1 MKRNGT
7 DCAKPTDRGL
17 RAYPLTAAPV
27 GVPSRQ
33 IVVALFALTGFAA
46 LCLQVVWQRVI
57 SIHGGVD
64 LFSSATVVAAFMAGL
79 GLGNLLG
86 GTLADR
92 LGPNRSI
99 LAFAVANLG
108 IGLFGL
114 ASIAIFYD
122 GYRALAEHVES
133 LPAAFAFHFVLLV
146 IPTTLM
152 GLSLPLLTRG
162 LVRGVGEAAP
172 VVSRLYAANTLG
184 AAAGAAVGGWFLLG
198 NLGFDGTVR
207 FASTLNLVAA
217 GAVLLW
223 WRRTP
228 RELSPRAEPASAFA
242 AGETSARIWPW
253 LALYAA
259 TGAAA
264 LALEVVYFR
273 LVDGIMRSNSYT
285 FAHVLTLYLLLFGA
299 GAAAASE
306 RARRAERPDVKFLWI
321 QFWIGVASLLGVL
334 LLLNAPP
341 LFGLR
346 ASLEQ
351 YFRGEGFIYG
361 FESVTDLR
369 SAMAALFA
377 HVLAPALVMG
387 APVFLMGYAYPFVA
401 ALVLRRDSTLG
412 RHTGALMAC
421 NILGNVAGSLLA
433 GFVLLD
439 AFGTAGTLTL
449 LAALL
454 MSLGVAA
461 AVRGTPVART
471 RRVFSAI
478 VAAAALLALFP
489 SNERLWSFLHGAPPE
504 RFELVEE
511 RSCVNALVDH
521 GDEEM
526 LHLNAAAQNGYP
538 YDDFHLLI
546 GLFPALLHPA
556 PQRALAVGLGIG
568 ATPYGM
574 LLDPRIGEVETV
586 EICAGLHELL
596 TDLGERGATESQL
609 LLEDP
614 RLDFE
619 AGDGR
624 KRLLTADAPYD
635 VITVDALRPQS
646 GYSGNVY
653 SVEFYELVSS
663 RLARG
668 GLFAQ
673 WVPTDRVLASV
684 AQVFP
689 YVVAGVGPGAA
700 RFIVAS
706 NEPIALD
713 RAKSLARFRAQ
724 PHGELPQT
732 QRASLEWYFEHAEL
746 RHVRNGEPAPPVP
759 EDELN
764 RDLHP
769 RDEYFLNDD

>member
-1 MKRNGT
+1 
-7 DCAKPTDRGL
+7 
-17 RAYPLTAAPV
+17 LTPAQT
-27 GVPSRQ
+27 GVPPRQ
-33 IVVALFALTGFAA
+33 LVIALFAMTGFSA

-86 GTLADR
+86 GALADR
-92 LGPNRSI
+92 LGARRSI
-99 LAFAVANLG
+99 LAFAIANFG
-108 IGLFGL
+108 VGLFGW

-122 GYRALAEHVES
+122 GYRALAEHVQS
-133 LPAAFAFHFVLLV
+133 LPAAFAFHFALLV
-146 IPTTLM
+146 VPTTLM
-152 GLSLPLLTRG
+152 GLSLPLLS
-162 LVRGVGEAAP
+162 RGVVRSIGEAAP

-184 AAAGAAVGGWFLLG
+184 AAAGAAVGGWLLLG
-198 NLGFDGTVR
+198 NLGFDGTVQL
-207 FASTLNLVAA
+207 ASSLNLLAA
-217 GAVLLW
+217 GVVLAF
-223 WRRTP
+223 RRAP
-228 RELSPRAEPASAFA
+228 REVSAPAAHVTAGA
-242 AGETSARIWPW
+242 APDARGRIWPW

-273 LVDGIMRSNSYT
+273 LIDGIMRSNSYT

-299 GAAAASE
+299 GAAVAGE
-306 RARRAERPDVKFLWI
+306 RARRSTRPDTAFLWI
-321 QFWIGVASLLGVL
+321 QFWIGAASLLGVL
-334 LLLNAPP
+334 VLLNAPP

-346 ASLEQ
+346 QALER
-351 YFRGEGFIYG
+351 YFAGEGFIYG
-361 FESVTDLR
+361 FETVTDLR
-369 SAMAALFA
+369 STLAAVFA
-377 HVLAPALVMG
+377 HFLAPALVMG

-421 NILGNVAGSLLA
+421 NILGNVLGSLLA

-439 AFGTAGTLTL
+439 VLGTAGTLAL

-454 MSLGVAA
+454 MALGVGAA
-461 AVRGTPVART
+461 LRGAHARAL
-471 RRVFSAI
+471 R
-478 VAAAALLALFP
+478 AAAALGTAAALLVAFP
-489 SNERLWSFLHGAPPE
+489 SNERLWGFLHSAPPE
-504 RFELVEE
+504 RFALVEE
-511 RSCVNALVDH
+511 RSCVNALVQD
-521 GDEEM
+521 GSEQM

-546 GLFPALLHPA
+546 GLFPSLLHPS
-556 PQRALAVGLGIG
+556 PERALAVGLGIG

-574 LLDPRIGEVETV
+574 LLDPRMQRVETV
-586 EICAGLHELL
+586 EICAGLGTLLRELG
-596 TDLGERGATESQL
+596 DLGAHEGRR

-614 RLDFE
+614 RLDLR

-624 KRLLTADAPYD
+624 KHLLAADEPYD

-653 SVEFYELVSS
+653 SVEFYELVAS
-663 RLARG
+663 RLAPG

-673 WVPTDRVLASV
+673 WIPTARVRNSV

-689 YVVAGVGPGAA
+689 HVATAVGPRAA
-700 RFIVAS
+700 LFLIAS
-706 NEPIALD
+706 NDPLPVD
-713 RAKSLARFRAQ
+713 RGRTLERFRAR
-724 PHGELPQT
+724 PEGALLPE
-732 QRASLEWYFEHAEL
+732 QRSSLERFLEHAKL
-746 RHVRNGEPAPPVP
+746 THVRRGEPRAQPTP
-759 EDELN
+759 ESELN

-769 RDEYFLNDD
+769 RDEYFLNDG

>member
-1 MKRNGT
+1 MS
-7 DCAKPTDRGL
+7 ADRTALLTSAPAGAPL
-17 RAYPLTAAPV
+17 RRL
-27 GVPSRQ
+27 
-33 IVVALFALTGFAA
+33 VVALFALTGFSA

-86 GTLADR
+86 GALADR
-92 LGPNRSI
+92 LGPSRSI
-99 LAFAVANLG
+99 LAFAVANFG
-108 IGLFGL
+108 IGLFGW

-122 GYRALAEHVES
+122 GYQALAEHVQS

-146 IPTTLM
+146 VPTTLM
-152 GLSLPLLTRG
+152 GLSLPLLSRG
-162 LVRGVGEAAP
+162 TVRGIGEAAS

-198 NLGFDGTVR
+198 NLGFEGTVKL
-207 FASTLNLVAA
+207 ASSLNLVAA
-217 GAVLLW
+217 AIVLAW
-223 WRRTP
+223 WRGARLEAAPSSSSVATP
-228 RELSPRAEPASAFA
+228 TTGVDSGRA
-242 AGETSARIWPW
+242 WPW
-253 LALYAA
+253 FALYAA

-285 FAHVLTLYLLLFGA
+285 FAHVLTLYLVLFGA

-306 RARRAERPDVKFLWI
+306 RARRAPRPDVTFLWI
-321 QFWIGVASLLGVL
+321 QFWIGVTSLLGVL
-334 LLLNAPP
+334 ALLNVPP
-341 LFGLR
+341 VFGLR
-346 ASLEQ
+346 ANLEQ

-361 FESVTDLR
+361 FESVTDFR
-369 SAMAALFA
+369 SAMAAVFA
-377 HVLAPALVMG
+377 HLLAPALVMG
-387 APVFLMGYAYPFVA
+387 TPVFLMGYAYPFIA

-412 RHTGALMAC
+412 RRTGTLMAC
-421 NILGNVAGSLLA
+421 NIVGNVAGSLLA

-439 AFGTAGTLTL
+439 LVGTAGTLAL
-449 LAALL
+449 LAGLL
-454 MSLGVAA
+454 MALG
-461 AVRGTPVART
+461 
-471 RRVFSAI
+471 F
-478 VAAAALLALFP
+478 AAALRSPSSRARRAIAVFGTAAVLLAVFP

-521 GDEEM
+521 GDEQM

-546 GLFPALLHPA
+546 GVFPALLHPN

-574 LLDPRIGEVETV
+574 LLDPRLRSVEAV
-586 EICAGLHELL
+586 EICAGLDDMLAAL
-596 TDLGERGATESQL
+596 DERESGL
-609 LLEDP
+609 LLADP
-614 RLDFE
+614 RLE
-619 AGDGR
+619 LHAGDGR
-624 KRLLTADAPYD
+624 KRLLTAEQRFD

-646 GYSGNVY
+646 GNSGNVY
-653 SVEFYELVSS
+653 SVEFYELVAS
-663 RLARG
+663 RLAPG

-673 WVPTDRVLASV
+673 WIPTERVLTSV

-689 YVVAGVGPGAA
+689 YVITAVGPGSAK
-700 RFIVAS
+700 FLVAS
-706 NEPIALD
+706 NDPIPENRVEA
-713 RAKSLARFRAQ
+713 LARYRERPHAQ
-724 PHGELPQT
+724 LTHA
-732 QRASLEWYFEHAEL
+732 QRASLEWYFEHAQL
-746 RHVRNGEPAPPVP
+746 THVRSGEPRAQVP
-759 EDELN
+759 EHALN

-769 RDEYFLNDD
+769 RDEYFLNDE

>member
-1 MKRNGT
+1 MSADRSDRLTSPAGT
-7 DCAKPTDRGL
+7 PPRHLVT
-17 RAYPLTAAPV
+17 
-27 GVPSRQ
+27 
-33 IVVALFALTGFAA
+33 ALFAVTGFSA

-79 GLGNLLG
+79 GLGSLLG

-92 LGPNRSI
+92 LGARRSI
-99 LAFAVANLG
+99 LAFAIANFG
-108 IGLFGL
+108 IGLFGW
-114 ASIAIFYD
+114 ASIVIFYD
-122 GYRALAEHVES
+122 GYRALAEHVQS

-146 IPTTLM
+146 VPTTLM

-162 LVRGVGEAAP
+162 VVREIGEAAR

-184 AAAGAAVGGWFLLG
+184 AAAGAAVGGWLLLG

-207 FASTLNLVAA
+207 LASSLNLVAA
-217 GAVLLW
+217 VIVLML
-223 WRRTP
+223 
-228 RELSPRAEPASAFA
+228 LRAAPPEPATTAGPGASARGAAFA
-242 AGETSARIWPW
+242 ADRVWPW
-253 LALYAA
+253 LTLYAA

-285 FAHVLTLYLLLFGA
+285 FAHVLTLYLVLFGA
-299 GAAAASE
+299 GTAAAGE
-306 RARRAERPDVKFLWI
+306 RARRSARPDAAFLWI
-321 QFWIGVASLLGVL
+321 QFWIGAASLIGVL
-334 LLLNAPP
+334 ALLNAPP

-346 ASLEQ
+346 QSLEQ

-369 SAMAALFA
+369 SGMAAVFA
-377 HVLAPALVMG
+377 HLLAPALVMG
-387 APVFLMGYAYPFVA
+387 APVFLMGYAYPFIA

-421 NILGNVAGSLLA
+421 NILGNVAGSLVA

-439 AFGTAGTLTL
+439 VLGTAGTLAL
-449 LAALL
+449 LAVLL
-454 MSLGVAA
+454 MALG
-461 AVRGTPVART
+461 
-471 RRVFSAI
+471 I
-478 VAAAALLALFP
+478 VAALRGAPRARVPRAVAALGAAVALLALFP
-489 SNERLWSFLHGAPPE
+489 SNDRLWGFLHGAPPE
-504 RFELVEE
+504 RFALVEE
-511 RSCVNALVDH
+511 RSCVNALVDQ
-521 GDEEM
+521 GGIQM

-546 GLFPALLHPA
+546 GLFPALLHQSPEN
-556 PQRALAVGLGIG
+556 ALAVGLGIG

-574 LLDPRIGEVETV
+574 LLDPRLRNVETV
-586 EICAGLHELL
+586 EICAGLGDLL
-596 TDLGERGATESQL
+596 AKLGDLGAHESRL

-614 RLDFE
+614 RLDLR

-624 KRLLTADAPYD
+624 KRLLATDERYD
-635 VITVDALRPQS
+635 IVTVDALRPQS

-653 SVEFYELVSS
+653 SVEFYELVAS
-663 RLARG
+663 RLAPR

-673 WVPTDRVLASV
+673 WVPTPRVLASV

-689 YVVAGVGPGAA
+689 YVATTVGPGPAT
-700 RFIVAS
+700 FLVAS
-706 NEPIALD
+706 NEPLPEG
-713 RAKSLARFRAQ
+713 LADAAQRFRAL
-724 PHGELPQT
+724 PHGRLSPE
-732 QRASLEWYFEHAEL
+732 QRASVDRFFEHAQL
-746 RHVRNGEPAPPVP
+746 IHVRRGEPPAATA
-759 EDELN
+759 ETELN

-769 RDEYFLNDD
+769 RDEYFLNDG